1 MLDSTR
7 RSDIYFKSL
16 IEIYQY
22 ITITNRH
29 RCQIIVTTIAVAVI
43 ADILITAAAVSQDV
57 LAKCKYHSSS
67 GNKQIQS
74 IAQANVCG
82 NGNLPL
88 NIKCQ
93 NLANQIQ
100 GDGNAVNVIGL

>member
-1 MLDSTR
+1 M
-7 RSDIYFKSL
+7 KSQVL
-16 IEIYQY
+16 V
-22 ITITNRH
+22 TI
-29 RCQIIVTTIAVAVI
+29 ITIAVI
-43 ADILITAAAVSQDV
+43 AGILITAAAVSQDA
-57 LAKCKYHSSS
+57 LAKCKKKYRSSA
-67 GNKQIQS
+67 NKQIQS

-82 NGNLPL
+82 NGKLPL